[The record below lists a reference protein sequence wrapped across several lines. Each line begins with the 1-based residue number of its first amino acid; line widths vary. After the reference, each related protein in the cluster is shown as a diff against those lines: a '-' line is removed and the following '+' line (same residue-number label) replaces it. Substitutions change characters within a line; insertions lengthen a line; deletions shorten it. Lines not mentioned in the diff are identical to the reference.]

1 MPDYIDLEQ
10 RGAVVGIRMNRPEKK
25 NALTIAMYEAMTE
38 AVRQAERDEGVRV
51 IVFLGAEGCFTAGND
66 LNDFLQSPPTGPE
79 SPVMQ
84 FLVAISTAEKPLVA
98 AVDGLAIGI
107 GTTMLLHCDLVYAS
121 RNARFR
127 LPFVSLGLTPEA
139 GASLL
144 LPHLAGYHRA
154 AELLLLGDVFDA
166 NEAAAMGL
174 VSAAF
179 DPSDLEAEALGRA
192 ERLARQPRESVRMT
206 KVLLKQGMAEAVQRR
221 IAEEG
226 QVFLQRLA
234 SPEAAAAMRA
244 FVEKRGGRE

>member
-1 MPDYIDLEQ
+1 
-10 RGAVVGIRMNRPEKK
+10 MNRPEKK

-127 LPFVSLGLTPEA
+127 LPFVNLGLTPEA